1 MDKTGI
7 ANLALSNLG
16 EARIQSLTD
25 NNGRARACDA
35 RIDGVITTILR
46 MHVWN
51 SALQR
56 EKLTSVGTP
65 VFGWNYMFQLPSD
78 CIKVV
83 EVNPVSKYQVEQKNI
98 LSNES
103 SLYLLYVATP
113 SDIQN
118 LDPLL
123 AEAIAMK
130 LAVEISETLTSK
142 QGLKQEMM
150 QKFVIA
156 LQEARGANSKDRTP
170 DRREESS
177 YLNAKRGFYSHT
189 HRTFNTP
196 EKGYEV
202 DTGAWKNNSGNLTS
216 T

>member
-16 EARIQSLTD
+16 EARIQSLTED
-25 NNGRARACDA
+25 SSRARACSA
-35 RIDGVITTILR
+35 RMDQVIESVLR

-51 SALQR
+51 SALERQ
-56 EKLTSVGTP
+56 LLVTGDTP
-65 VFGWNYMFQLPSD
+65 IFGWNYSYQLPAD

-83 EVNPVSKYQVEQKNI
+83 EVEPVSKYQVEKKYI
-98 LSNES
+98 LSNET

-113 SDIQN
+113 TDINN
-118 LDPLL
+118 LDSLL

-130 LAVEISETLTSK
+130 LEVEVAETLTSK

-150 QKFVIA
+150 QKFIIA
-156 LQEARGANSKDRTP
+156 LQEARSANSNDRTP
-170 DRREESS
+170 EHRERSS
-177 YLNAKRGFYSHT
+177 WLDAKKGRYSVK

-196 EKGYEV
+196 TLGYEV
-202 DTGAWKNNSGNLTS
+202 DQQAWKTK
-216 T
+216 